1 MVSRASALGVGAA
14 LAAVT
19 AMIVLTGPAPMSPWR
34 HAFLVPVI
42 AAALACGLVGGALAA
57 GAAVLLSAPFVLPD
71 IERTG
76 LDGAATE
83 GLVSFLILL
92 ALGGLAG
99 ALRTR
104 ATRQAARYA
113 TLVAIQRALA
123 DDAPLDVALARLR
136 ALLIARLAMADV
148 ALVVR
153 DGDRLAIV
161 GGEAVAPG
169 SIVSRALQHGEA
181 IFITDTEEGMRP
193 RRALAVP
200 LTASGE
206 DLGVLAVERAGEL
219 PAEERRAIEAL
230 GTYLGLALENAR
242 LASRQRRFAEE
253 LAERIAEATRRLAEM
268 DRAKSAFVAIAS
280 HELRTP
286 LSAILGFAELLALR
300 RFPADEVRRLAEIIR
315 GETERLVRI
324 VNDLLDLSRLERGLA
339 PVLRRAAVAVEPV
352 LRAAVELSRR
362 TGASHRFVVECDA
375 SLPRVD
381 ADPDALDRI
390 VKNLV
395 SNAVKYSPPG
405 TTVTLTARGRAAG
418 GAVEL
423 AVADEGAGIP
433 RAALSRVFEPY
444 YRAPDTLGAVRG
456 AGIGLAVVKALV
468 DAHGGSIRIDS
479 APEFGTRVTLELPC
493 VP

>member
-1 MVSRASALGVGAA
+1 VGTA

-19 AMIVLTGPAPMSPWR
+19 AVIILTGPAPMSPWR

-42 AAALACGLVGGALAA
+42 AAALAGGLVGGALAA
-57 GAAVLLSAPFVLPD
+57 GGAVLLSAPFVLSD

-76 LDGAATE
+76 LGGAATE
-83 GLVSFLILL
+83 GLVSFVIIL

-104 ATRQAARYA
+104 ASRQAARFA

-123 DDAPLDVALARLR
+123 ADAPLDVALARLR
-136 ALLIARLAMADV
+136 AVLIARLAMADV

-153 DGDRLAIV
+153 DGDRLAIA
-161 GGEAVAPG
+161 GGESVAPG
-169 SIVSRALQHGEA
+169 SLVARTLEHGES
-181 IFITDTEEGMRP
+181 IFVNDTGEGMRP

-200 LTASGE
+200 LTAGGE
-206 DLGVLAVERAGEL
+206 RLGVLAVERVGEL
-219 PAEERRAIEAL
+219 PDEERRAIEAL
-230 GTYLGLALENAR
+230 GAQLGLALENAR

-253 LAERIAEATRRLAEM
+253 LAERIAEATHRLEEM

-300 RFPADEVRRLAEIIR
+300 RFPAEEVRRLAEIIR
-315 GETERLVRI
+315 GETDRLVRI

-339 PVLRRAAVAVEPV
+339 PVLRRAPVAVEPA
-352 LRAAVELSRR
+352 LGAAVELFRR
-362 TGASHRFVVECDA
+362 GSASHRFVVECA
-375 SLPRVD
+375 PSLLRVD

-390 VKNLV
+390 LKNLV

-405 TTVTLTARGRAAG
+405 STVTVTARGRADG
-418 GAVEL
+418 SAVEL
-423 AVADEGAGIP
+423 TVADEGAGIP
-433 RAALSRVFEPY
+433 RAALPRVFEPY
-444 YRAPDTLGAVRG
+444 YRAPDALGAARG

-468 DAHGGSIRIDS
+468 DAHGGSIRVDS
-479 APEFGTRVTLELPC
+479 APEFGTRVTFELPS